1 VTFNDRAGF
10 MQLPGGSLFEDPD
23 GTAALKSRGAAYYDL
38 SARKW
43 LPVRRE
49 AISSDGSQYAFVST
63 TGLHVVTV
71 SSGSDRVLLTDPDWV
86 VVGFA
91 DAVFLSK
98 PVPVQSPFAG
108 GFILK
113 GLYRES
119 TLGGTPTELVASM
132 VGDFMIAGGYGWG
145 LAADDAYKTETP
157 PKQVIRI
164 DLMTG
169 TTVSWW
175 YADPYGILQLA
186 ATSTGT
192 PVASLAGAEGTRLV
206 TIASTNSARL
216 LYEGPDRPGPEQPY
230 ASDGHGLWM
239 SASSAPIWFIDAM
252 NRVHRL
258 PSVAATVAGPCR

>member
-1 VTFNDRAGF
+1 
-10 MQLPGGSLFEDPD
+10 MQLPTGSLFEDPD

-49 AISSDGSQYAFVST
+49 AISSDGSQYAFVTT
-63 TGLHVVTV
+63 TGLHVVAV

-98 PVPVQSPFAG
+98 SVAVQSPFAG

-132 VGDFMIAGGYGWG
+132 VADFMIAGGYGWG

-157 PKQVIRI
+157 PEQVIRI

-169 TTVSWW
+169 TTVSW
-175 YADPYGILQLA
+175 YADPYGVLQLA

-192 PVASLAGAEGTRLV
+192 PVASLSGAEGTRLV
-206 TIASTNSARL
+206 TIASANSARL

-230 ASDGHGLWM
+230 SSDGHGLWM